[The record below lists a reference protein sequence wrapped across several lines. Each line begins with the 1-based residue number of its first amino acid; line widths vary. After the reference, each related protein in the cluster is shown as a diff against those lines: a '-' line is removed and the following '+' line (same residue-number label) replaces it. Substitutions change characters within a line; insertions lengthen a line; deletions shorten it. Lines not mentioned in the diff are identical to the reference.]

1 MNIEIPFIVPCFKRV
16 FVAECHNRYS
26 EFLWQGSLHTRYA
39 VGFGRVRRTG
49 ERRSEGGR
57 KGEKKGE
64 RKGASERER
73 MWLSC
78 HLEKTLAGSPNN
90 LEWVGKFRCREV
102 KVYGTPCVSTST
114 FCVVCL
120 A

>member
-1 MNIEIPFIVPCFKRV
+1 MDIEIPFIVPCYKRV

-26 EFLWQGSLHTRYA
+26 EFLWQGSLNTRYA

-57 KGEKKGE
+57 KGESEGGREGEKEKGKEGGRKGE

-78 HLEKTLAGSPNN
+78 HLEKTLAGSPN
-90 LEWVGKFRCREV
+90 
-102 KVYGTPCVSTST
+102 S
-114 FCVVCL
+114 
-120 A
+120 